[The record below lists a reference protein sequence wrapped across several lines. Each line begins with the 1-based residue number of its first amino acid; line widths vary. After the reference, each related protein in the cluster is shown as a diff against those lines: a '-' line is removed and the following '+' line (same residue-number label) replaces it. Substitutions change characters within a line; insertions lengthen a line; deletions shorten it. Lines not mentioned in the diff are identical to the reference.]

1 MIAAAGLIVVISSQQ
16 SAVSSQ
22 QSAVSSQQ
30 SAVSE
35 PKRDLLGNQEPL
47 QNA

>member
-1 MIAAAGLIVVISSQQ
+1 MIAAAELIV
-16 SAVSSQ
+16 AVSSQ